1 MGRKVERTTGDSG
14 GDWRDDD
21 GPVTSG
27 HRDLELSEALHGLLY
42 GLDPGVGKLT
52 EELQRLE
59 DEYHDLVY
67 SELVYLM
74 SHLQFEPAEA
84 KAHWERVQ
92 AHRQTMA
99 EALGQPVD
107 LRVAL
112 VSYFVEVNRKLRNPK
127 VIELALFEQTQAS
140 AYRDELTG
148 LCNYRLFREHLA
160 REVERSV
167 RHSSPLT
174 LAMVDID
181 DFKTYNDR
189 NGHES
194 GNEALRTI
202 AEVLVRALRGSDI
215 AARYGGEEFALIL
228 PSTTKAGAR
237 IVAERAR
244 RDVEKQPFAHEAGQP
259 NGSLTVSLGIATC
272 PADATDA
279 GGLIR
284 CADSA
289 MYVAKNRGKNQVHLY
304 GQDRRSYRR
313 VHAALD
319 GTFCL
324 LAAEYH
330 PLTTL
335 NVSAGGLL
343 FIAKRELP
351 LGTLVA
357 VTIRMPGYDHEI
369 NASGRVVR
377 VEEKGDGTYEAAL
390 RILDMPT
397 TDQAALV
404 NYLRDDETLSNS

>member
-1 MGRKVERTTGDSG
+1 MARTTGEFD
-14 GDWRDDD
+14 GDRGAEDVTLTGTARDA
-21 GPVTSG
+21 
-27 HRDLELSEALHGLLY
+27 ELSEALYALLHD
-42 GLDPGVGKLT
+42 LDPGLG
-52 EELQRLE
+52 ELSDELERLE
-59 DEYHDLVY
+59 KEYDDGVY
-67 SELVYLM
+67 SELVYLL

-84 KAHWERVQ
+84 RAHWEQLQ
-92 AHRQTMA
+92 AHQRAMA

-112 VSYFVEVNRKLRNPK
+112 VSYFVDVNRKLRNPK
-127 VIELALFEQTQAS
+127 IIEMALFEQTKAS
-140 AYRDELTG
+140 AFRDELTG
-148 LCNYRLFREHLA
+148 LCNYRLFREHLG
-160 REVERSV
+160 REVDRSR
-167 RHSSPLT
+167 RHSNPAT
-174 LAMVDID
+174 LVMIDID
-181 DFKTYNDR
+181 DFKHYNDR
-189 NGHES
+189 NGHET
-194 GNEALRTI
+194 GNEAMRAI
-202 AEVLVRALRGSDI
+202 AELLVRALRKSDI

-244 RDVEKQPFAHEAGQP
+244 RDIEAHPFAHEEDQP
-259 NGSLTVSLGIATC
+259 GGTLTVSLGIATC

-330 PLTTL
+330 SLTTL
-335 NVSAGGLL
+335 NVSEGGLL

-357 VTIRMPGYDHEI
+357 VSIRMPGYDHEI

-377 VEEKGDGTYEAAL
+377 VEEKGDGTFEAAL
-390 RILDMPT
+390 RILDIPT
-397 TDQAALV
+397 TDQAALL
-404 NYLRDDETLSNS
+404 NYIRDDEALNNS

>member
-1 MGRKVERTTGDSG
+1 MERATDNRGS
-14 GDWRDDD
+14 DWMDDD
-21 GPVTSG
+21 VPLLGG
-27 HRDLELSEALHGLLY
+27 ERDLGLAEELYGLLY
-42 GLDPGVGKLT
+42 HPDARLGELT
-52 EELQRLE
+52 EELRRLE
-59 DEYHDLVY
+59 NEYHEAVY
-67 SELVYLM
+67 SELVYIL

-92 AHRQTMA
+92 AHQRAMA
-99 EALGQPVD
+99 TALGQPVD

-112 VSYFVEVNRKLRNPK
+112 VSYFVEVNRKLKNPK
-127 VIELALFEQTQAS
+127 IIELALFEQTQAS

-160 REVERSV
+160 REVERSL
-167 RHSSPLT
+167 RHASPLT

-181 DFKTYNDR
+181 DFKHYNDR
-189 NGHES
+189 NGHEA

-202 AEVLVRALRGSDI
+202 ADVLVRALRGSDI

-228 PSTTKAGAR
+228 PSTTKAGAE

-244 RDVEKQPFAHEAGQP
+244 RLLEEHRFAHEGGQP
-259 NGSLTVSLGIATC
+259 GGCLTVSLGIATC

-335 NVSAGGLL
+335 NVSEGGVL
-343 FIAKRELP
+343 FIAKRDLP
-351 LGTLVA
+351 LGSLVA
-357 VTIRMPGYDHEI
+357 VSIRMPGQDREI
-369 NASGRVVR
+369 SASGRVVR
-377 VEEKGDGTYEAAL
+377 VEEKGDGTYEAGL

-404 NYLRDDETLSNS
+404 NYLRDDQTLTQD